1 MKKLIIA
8 FSLASGLFLTSNLM
22 QAQQKIGHVNSD
34 DIFDNFSETK
44 TAEASLNTFTKTK
57 QAEIEKL
64 INTYETK
71 LKAGQEKEKTMTE
84 ANKDALIKELT
95 ATQTELEA
103 LGKNIEEA
111 RVKAAQDISKKQA
124 ELFSPIQKK
133 VAAMISTVAKEKGLA
148 YVFDIAASQ
157 GNSNIAY
164 MDGGEDITASVKSK
178 LGVSSSKTAAK

>member
-8 FSLASGLFLTSNLM
+8 FSLASGLFLTSNFV

-34 DIFDNFSETK
+34 DIFDNLSETK

-57 QAEIEKL
+57 QTEIEKL
-64 INTYETK
+64 ISTYESK

-84 ANKDALIKELT
+84 ANKAVLIKELS

-103 LGKNIEEA
+103 LGKNIEDA
-111 RVKAAQDISKKQA
+111 RVKAAQDISKKQT
-124 ELFSPIQKK
+124 ELFTPIQKK
-133 VAAMISTVAKEKGLA
+133 VATMIATVAKEKGLA

-164 MDGGEDITASVKSK
+164 MDGGEDITPVVKSK
-178 LGVSSSKTAAK
+178 LGAAPAKPAGK

>member
-1 MKKLIIA
+1 MKKLLLVCS
-8 FSLASGLFLTSNLM
+8 FASGLFLTSNFVK
-22 QAQQKIGHVNSD
+22 AQQKIGHVNSD
-34 DIFDNFSETK
+34 EIFDNLSETK
-44 TAEASLNTFTKTK
+44 AADASLNTFTKTK

-64 INTYETK
+64 ITTYETK

-84 ANKDALIKELT
+84 ANKEVLIKELT

-103 LGKNIEEA
+103 LGKNIEAA

-124 ELFSPIQKK
+124 ELFTPIQKK
-133 VAAMISTVAKEKGLA
+133 VAAMISAVAKEKGLA

-164 MDGGEDITASVKSK
+164 MDGGEDITATVKSK
-178 LGVSSSKTAAK
+178 LTTSPAKPAGK